1 MRMAQ
6 ADDTGE
12 AEPCQVER
20 RMSTIDHDVK
30 VRHGQSNAAADTHD
44 QPVAEWREVG
54 YEHRWAWLVLPIA
67 LWQGH
72 AHHITGLH
80 LPYSGLGSSRV
91 MPLISGSFAP

>member
-67 LWQGH
+67 LGRATRTTSPAFTCRILDWVRAG
-72 AHHITGLH
+72 
-80 LPYSGLGSSRV
+80 
-91 MPLISGSFAP
+91 